1 MKIPLFRICW
11 DEADIKAV
19 DNVMRRGMNWS
30 CGPEIEEFEKS
41 IAKYTCTKY
50 CVTFN
55 SGTSAL
61 HAALLAHDI
70 DSGEVIV
77 PSFTFIA
84 TANAALFVGAKPV
97 FADIEEKTFGLD
109 PKDVEK
115 RITKDTKAII
125 PVHYG
130 GCPCQIEEMRR
141 ISDEN
146 NIILIEDAAEAMGS
160 EKGKK
165 MVGSFGDS
173 SVLSFCQNKII
184 TTGEGGAVVTNN
196 NDIYKRLKLIG
207 SHGREDGDYFSSGT
221 RLDYISLGYNF
232 RIPSMIAALGIS
244 QLSKID
250 NIIKMREAAVS
261 HYRKSLS
268 GIDEI
273 EIPAV
278 PIGSRNVYQLFTIV
292 VKGDS
297 RDELADYL
305 EKNGIASKVYFDPVH
320 LSKFYREKFGYH
332 GGELPVTERLA
343 KHVMS
348 LPIYPG
354 ISQQEIEHVSGSIK
368 NFFNRH

>member
-1 MKIPLFRICW
+1 MNVPLFRICW

-19 DNVMRRGMNWS
+19 ENVMKKGMSWS
-30 CGPEIEEFEKS
+30 CGPEIEEFEKA
-41 IAKYTCTKY
+41 IAKYLGTKY

-70 DSGEVIV
+70 CCGEVIV

-97 FADIEEKTFGLD
+97 FADIEELTFGMD

-115 RITKDTKAII
+115 KITKDTKAII

-130 GCPCQIEEMRR
+130 GCPCQIEEMKK
-141 ISDEN
+141 IADEN

-196 NDIYKRLKLIG
+196 SDIYKRLKLIG
-207 SHGREDGDYFSSGT
+207 SHGREDGNYFSSGT

-278 PIGSRNVYQLFTIV
+278 PAGSRNAYQLFTIV

-297 RDELADYL
+297 RDELAAYL
-305 EKNGIASKVYFDPVH
+305 DKDGIASKVYFDPIH
-320 LSKFYREKFGYH
+320 LSKFYREKFGYQ
-332 GGELPVTERLA
+332 GGELPLTESIS
-343 KHVMS
+343 KHILS

-354 ISQQEIEHVSGSIK
+354 ITNEEIKYVADSIRD
-368 NFFNRH
+368 FFSRR